1 MRRSRYILEF
11 CCLIAACTSVV
22 LAQASQQTQT
32 PRPVQSPSA
41 ELLRLWMGT
50 HNKLIA
56 MAKDFP
62 EDKFDFRVQKDQRT
76 FAENLLHVAGTDY
89 EFLRAI
95 SGQPMG
101 PDLKDIENPPRATY
115 KTKAD
120 VVKFLQSATD
130 EGAALIKQLGDSG
143 IAQEKRSPF
152 APAMQHVSFMFYDDL
167 EHAGEHYGQLV
178 VYYRANNL
186 IPPESRPQPGQ

>member
-1 MRRSRYILEF
+1 MRRSKYILEV
-11 CCLIAACTSVV
+11 CCLLAAGASVA
-22 LAQASQQTQT
+22 LAQASQQNQT

-50 HNKLIA
+50 HNKLIE

-62 EDKFDFRVQKDQRT
+62 EEKYNFKVEKDQRT

-95 SGQPMG
+95 SGQTMG

-115 KTKAD
+115 KTRDD

-130 EGAALIKQLGDSG
+130 DGAALIKQLGDSG
-143 IAQEKRSPF
+143 IMQEKRSPF

-178 VYYRANNL
+178 VYYRANNMV
-186 IPPESRPQPGQ
+186 PPESRRQSGQ